1 MKSRLK
7 LAVKA
12 VLLGVTSLHLVLI
25 LVSIGN
31 SDMSAILGHMVFF
44 LVMGL
49 LCTELIREEDLDEIK
64 DHVNN
69 FINKI
74 LK

>member
-1 MKSRLK
+1 MKSRIK
-7 LAVKA
+7 IAVKA

-25 LVSIGN
+25 LVSIDN
-31 SDMSAILGHMVFF
+31 SDMLSILGHMVFF
-44 LVMGL
+44 LVLGL
-49 LCTELIREEDLDEIK
+49 LCTEFISEEDVDEIK

>member
-1 MKSRLK
+1 MVSKIK
-7 LAVKA
+7 LVVKA
-12 VLLGVTSLHLVLI
+12 ALLGATLLHMVLI

-44 LVMGL
+44 LVLGL
-49 LCTELIREEDLDEIK
+49 LCTELISEEDLDKIE

-69 FINKI
+69 FLNKI
-74 LK
+74 

>member
-1 MKSRLK
+1 MNKAK
-7 LAVKA
+7 LTFKA

-25 LVSIGN
+25 LVSVGN
-31 SDMSAILGHMVFF
+31 SDMPAILGHMVFF

-49 LCTELIREEDLDEIK
+49 LCTEFISEEDLERIK
-64 DHVNN
+64 DHLNN

-74 LK
+74 